1 MNGKFY
7 VDHNIHSSKIL
18 DSNPKELIFAN
29 IKMNFRAK
37 KAGLSVVEALVTHE
51 DCSSCCTQM
60 LGVYG
65 VLSIVPD

>member
-7 VDHNIHSSKIL
+7 VDQSIHSSKIL

-29 IKMNFRAK
+29 KKMNFRAK

-51 DCSSCCTQM
+51 DWNSCYTQM
-60 LGVYG
+60 LGVYD
-65 VLSIVPD
+65 VLTVVPD